1 MINHF
6 GLVFGII
13 NIFKHYLKII
23 LLSLALSGN
32 FNFHRMLHY
41 VYTFWTYSHSYK
53 NFSLWHV
60 LEVQLPHV
68 YIFELPS
75 SCMHNTF
82 HSYKDQPS
90 ETLIEESNLRYTSR
104 WITYTTI
111 FVGQTEIDFLCK
123 GCDSMLQA
131 LCKDSYVMNP
141 YVQLLDAFFVILNN
155 MKSLH
160 EDHCGTEFPTPSIP
174 RWICS

>member
-1 MINHF
+1 MYILFEHIPILTKISAF
-6 GLVFGII
+6 GMRW
-13 NIFKHYLKII
+13 K
-23 LLSLALSGN
+23 
-32 FNFHRMLHY
+32 FNFHRMLQY
-41 VYTFWTYSHSYK
+41 
-53 NFSLWHV
+53 
-60 LEVQLPHV
+60 V

-111 FVGQTEIDFLCK
+111 FVGQTEIDFLCQ

-131 LCKDSYVMNP
+131 LCKDFYVMNLAS
-141 YVQLLDAFFVILNN
+141 VLVVVHNI
-155 MKSLH
+155 
-160 EDHCGTEFPTPSIP
+160 SICP
-174 RWICS
+174 AIRCFLRDTK